1 MSTFI
6 NTQVSSRYWWTLGIR
21 GLFAVLFG
29 IGALL
34 WPGFTLLVL
43 VIFIGAYFLVDG
55 AMGVV
60 AAFQGRGYFRRW
72 WLLLIEGLVGIVIG
86 IMTFFGPLIT
96 AIVLLYFVASWAI
109 VTGFLEIAAA
119 FTGRLSVAHEW
130 TLALA
135 GIISVLFGVFLAL
148 RPAAGILALVW
159 GIGIYAILF
168 GILLLVRAFQFK
180 RTFHPSPVDSA

>member
-1 MSTFI
+1 MSTLI
-6 NTQVSSRYWWTLGIR
+6 NTQVSSRYWWMLGIR

-55 AMGVV
+55 AMGVIT
-60 AAFQGRGYFRRW
+60 AFQGRGNFRMW
-72 WLLLIEGLVGIVIG
+72 WFLLIEGLAGIVIG
-86 IMTFFGPLIT
+86 IMTLFWPLIT
-96 AIVLLYFVASWAI
+96 AIVLLYFVASWAV
-109 VTGFLEIAAA
+109 VTGIFEIAAA
-119 FTGRLSVAHEW
+119 FTGRLPAAHEW

-148 RPAAGILALVW
+148 RPAAGLLALVW

-168 GILLLVRAFQFK
+168 GIVLLIRAFQF
-180 RTFHPSPVDSA
+180 RHTFHPNPVGSA